1 MNLTIEELKEALLN
15 AELVELFQ
23 KAYNQ
28 GVEDARKLVKY
39 EHQFPPRMTKKDL
52 ARFFQV
58 ALPTVEKIIRMDGF
72 PRCREVTARYPRDKV
87 IAWAEQN
94 TEYMNERLGIYV
106 SHAESLKL
114 IRGQKTS

>member
-28 GVEDARKLVKY
+28 GVEDARKLVLY
-39 EHQFPPRMTKKDL
+39 EHQYPPRMEKEHVAD
-52 ARFFQV
+52 FFQI

-72 PRCREVTARYPRDKV
+72 PICGAVRARYPRDKV
-87 IAWAEQN
+87 FEWADRN
-94 TEYMNERLGIYV
+94 TKYMNERLGIYV
-106 SHAESLKL
+106 SESDRLKF
-114 IRGQKTS
+114 RKAQ